1 MRARDLDRADAS
13 SVLDAAYAEGQL
25 GADEYRERTARAETA
40 KTIADL
46 DRLTHDLQVP
56 SAVRDLVP
64 GAPTPVRNPLRRA
77 GSTGRYPDHTR
88 ARDADRDTTGQLLD
102 SARRDGQLTEE
113 EHQTLGELAQ
123 GAKTLGDLADLVDD
137 LQRPTDAPLPP
148 TPPRSNRRRWYVI
161 GVTAASV
168 CSAVAAFA
176 LTSGAAISDAPPVAP
191 VGAAVPDLGAV
202 QPVVV
207 ATPNL
212 LTREG
217 VTHFLAKYR
226 AKFGDPQVDAL
237 TLFGDYAT
245 VARAVPGQP
254 NRQVRYDYR
263 GGFAQSGAPVSR
275 KTDTPAADLTEL
287 NVAAVSDLLA
297 TAPTVLKVPNGV
309 VTHMDV
315 EVDAT
320 GGYSSYGIAKGA
332 TIVRIFAGNQ
342 FNESGYLL
350 LTLAGQIVRA
360 WPFEG

>member
-1 MRARDLDRADAS
+1 MRARDLDRANAS

-25 GADEYRERTARAETA
+25 GADEYRDRTARAETA

-46 DRLTHDLQVP
+46 DRLTRDLQVP

-64 GAPTPVRNPLRRA
+64 GAPTPTRNPLRRP

-88 ARDADRDTTGQLLD
+88 ARDADRDTTGQVLD

-148 TPPRSNRRRWYVI
+148 APPRSNRRRWYVI

-168 CSAVAAFA
+168 CAAVAAFA
-176 LTSGAAISDAPPVAP
+176 LTSGATTSEAPPVAH

-217 VTHFLAKYR
+217 LTHFLTKYR
-226 AKFGDPQVDAL
+226 EKFGDLQADQL

-245 VARAVPGQP
+245 VTRAVPGQP

-275 KTDTPAADLTEL
+275 KTDTPAADLAQL

-297 TAPTVLKVPNGV
+297 TAPTALKVPNGV

-320 GGYSSYGIAKGA
+320 GTYSSFGSAKGA
-332 TIVRIFAGNQ
+332 TIVRIYAGNQ
-342 FNESGYLL
+342 FNESGYYV
-350 LTLAGQIVRA
+350 LTPAGQVVRA
-360 WPFEG
+360 WPFQG

>member
-1 MRARDLDRADAS
+1 MRARDLDRANAS

-25 GADEYRERTARAETA
+25 SADEYRDRTAQAETG

-46 DRLTHDLQVP
+46 DRLTRDLQIP
-56 SAVRDLVP
+56 SAVRDLVS
-64 GAPTPVRNPLRRA
+64 GAPAAPRNPLRRA
-77 GSTGRYPDHTR
+77 GFTGRYPDHTR
-88 ARDADRDTTGQLLD
+88 ASDADRDTTGQLLD

-137 LQRPTDAPLPP
+137 VQRPTDAPLPP

-168 CSAVAAFA
+168 GAAVAAFV
-176 LTSGAAISDAPPVAP
+176 LTSGAATPDAPPAAP
-191 VGAAVPDLGAV
+191 VGAAAPDLGAV

-217 VTHFLAKYR
+217 LTHFLDKYR
-226 AKFGDPQVDAL
+226 EKFGDLQADEL
-237 TLFGDYAT
+237 TLFSDYAT

-254 NRQVRYDYR
+254 NRQVRYDFR
-263 GGFAQSGAPVSR
+263 GGFAQSGAAVSR
-275 KTDTPAADLTEL
+275 KTDTPAADLAQL
-287 NVAAVSDLLA
+287 DVAAVSGVVA
-297 TAPTVLKVPNGV
+297 TAPATLKVPNGV
-309 VTHMDV
+309 VTHIDV
-315 EVDAT
+315 AVDAS
-320 GGYSSYGIAKGA
+320 GSYSSDGIARGA

-342 FNESGYLL
+342 FNESGYIL
-350 LTLAGQIVRA
+350 LTPAGQIVRA
-360 WPFEG
+360 WPFKG

>member
-1 MRARDLDRADAS
+1 MRARDLDRANAS

-25 GADEYRERTARAETA
+25 GADEYRDRTARAETA

-46 DRLTHDLQVP
+46 DRLTRDLQVP

-64 GAPTPVRNPLRRA
+64 GAPTPTRNPLRRP

-113 EHQTLGELAQ
+113 EHRTLGELAQ

-148 TPPRSNRRRWYVI
+148 APPRSNRRRWYVI
-161 GVTAASV
+161 CVTAASV
-168 CSAVAAFA
+168 CAAVAAFA
-176 LTSGAAISDAPPVAP
+176 LTSGAAASDAPPVAQ

-226 AKFGDPQVDAL
+226 EKFGDLQADEL
-237 TLFGDYAT
+237 TMFGDYAT
-245 VARAVPGQP
+245 VARAVPGQS

-263 GGFAQSGAPVSR
+263 GGFAQSGGPVSR
-275 KTDTPAADLTEL
+275 KTDTPAADLAQL
-287 NVAAVSDLLA
+287 NVAALSDLLA
-297 TAPTVLKVPNGV
+297 TAPTALKVPNGV
-309 VTHMDV
+309 VTHMDM

-320 GGYSSYGIAKGA
+320 GTYSSFGIAKGA

-342 FNESGYLL
+342 FNESGYYL
-350 LTLAGQIVRA
+350 LTPAGQVVRA
-360 WPFEG
+360 WPFQG